1 MKFRSLMFREL
12 KLSRK
17 SVLLQFVLLLIM
29 TAMTWLMLFSAST
42 ESPENMPMTIN
53 AVVLATALLSIMSL
67 LLDEIFKSDI
77 NSGWLNYS
85 YALPISPIQRAA
97 VHFIRKFSVCFLSIL
112 LSLCNAEAI
121 SIFWN
126 MGLSVNYVVWHIIVL
141 IAGLIFSLTNDIFI
155 LQARSSADMK
165 KMQTASGL
173 VNVIIMVVS
182 IVIIWKTSGINFE
195 QISNG
200 EGAIALPEFTA
211 GALALAVPLLMLLV
225 LVDFFAIYLN
235 LKSAYFHALKSVN
248 NNENNVSKAVILQK
262 TDGATGLLFKELK
275 QNKLIIIL
283 AAVTPILLT
292 VFPVFFTI
300 FGVLAGNTEIDE
312 VFEVL
317 TNDIIRLLMWLI
329 GLFVVSGLMSEV
341 FKGDDKKL
349 WAYFIVS
356 TPQGVKGFIYRK
368 YVIMLLLSII
378 YMASGTFAET
388 MLATVTYFGT
398 GEEITFNMLTM
409 YAAGVFMLM
418 LIGAFDIPLTVRF
431 GSKKGIITV
440 IATAPLMAINTIGE
454 EFGWRG
460 YMNQKLEL
468 LFGTTGTVIIGG
480 IIWGLWHAE
489 LTVAG
494 HNFGTDYPGY
504 PYMGIIYMCISCT
517 FLGIIL
523 MWLTKKTNSIY
534 PTAIM
539 HAMNNYGGATTMQ
552 FFLSGIPEGYEV
564 NVPEIMLLDIPMNVA
579 AIVVFVILIRDSKKA
594 NKPALS

>member
-97 VHFIRKFSVCFLSIL
+97 VHFLRKFSVCFLSIL

-126 MGLSVNYVVWHIIVL
+126 MGLSMNYVVWHIIVL

-195 QISNG
+195 QISSG
-200 EGAIALPEFTA
+200 EGTITLPEFTA
-211 GALALAVPLLMLLV
+211 EAFAWALPLLLLIMLI
-225 LVDFFAIYLN
+225 DFIFIYTN
-235 LKSAYFHALKSVN
+235 LKSAYSRRLNSVKD
-248 NNENNVSKAVILQK
+248 NESNISDSVIVQK
-262 TDGATGLLFKELK
+262 TDGATGMLYKELK
-275 QNKLIIIL
+275 QNKLVIIF

-398 GEEITFNMLTM
+398 GEEITFNLLTM

-418 LIGAFDIPLTVRF
+418 LIGAFDIPFTVRF
-431 GSKKGIITV
+431 GSKKGSLIKMIS
-440 IATAPLMAINTIGE
+440 M
-454 EFGWRG
+454 
-460 YMNQKLEL
+460 L
-468 LFGTTGTVIIGG
+468 LLCG
-480 IIWGLWHAE
+480 IIVGVFCILPEPARE
-489 LTVAG
+489 AIINAFDSLFNGNGNNTLMLILSLSPYVA
-494 HNFGTDYPGY
+494 FAAFLFSYKV
-504 PYMGIIYMCISCT
+504 SCKV
-517 FLGIIL
+517 FMKG
-523 MWLTKKTNSIY
+523 
-534 PTAIM
+534 
-539 HAMNNYGGATTMQ
+539 
-552 FFLSGIPEGYEV
+552 V
-564 NVPEIMLLDIPMNVA
+564 NEYD
-579 AIVVFVILIRDSKKA
+579 K
-594 NKPALS
+594 